1 MRLRMGLVYLTSLC
15 LVLFAV
21 LLSSVL
27 PARPTPSDKPVLA
40 HNYVRELARPP
51 VPVALRSTHWREAYG
66 NLPLS
71 FEANLGQADPQVRY
85 TARGPGYSVSLT
97 EDKAVVTFQKMDRV
111 ARKRFEVSKYYRA
124 SPRFWRMRK
133 TGTVRIGL
141 DGAVAHPGVTPVDEL
156 PGKSN
161 YFVGSDPSR
170 WRQGVPNYGKV
181 KYSGIYPGIDLI
193 FYGSRRQLE
202 FDFVVAPGA
211 DQSAIALHIETPGR
225 LILDT
230 GGNLRMETTA
240 GFLELHRPEV
250 YQFVGGRKVRVEGR
264 FVLRAENQVGFEL
277 GPYDHSK
284 PLTVD
289 PILGYS
295 TYVGGGG
302 WDESDGIAVDAYGN
316 AYIVG
321 YTTST
326 NFPVANGYASS
337 GNSSG
342 GSAFVAKINST
353 GTALLYSTYLGG
365 SVADWASGV
374 ALDPAGN
381 VYVCGSTLSPD
392 FPVVNGFQTALGT
405 ANGNGFIAR
414 IDTPQTGAS
423 SLVYSTYIG
432 GGGNRAN
439 WLGDVALGI
448 AVDASGHAYVTGK
461 PAPTARR
468 PLFRQQR
475 AHFSHPC

>member
-170 WRQGVPNYGKV
+170 WR
-181 KYSGIYPGIDLI
+181 
-193 FYGSRRQLE
+193 
-202 FDFVVAPGA
+202 
-211 DQSAIALHIETPGR
+211 
-225 LILDT
+225 
-230 GGNLRMETTA
+230 
-240 GFLELHRPEV
+240 
-250 YQFVGGRKVRVEGR
+250 
-264 FVLRAENQVGFEL
+264 
-277 GPYDHSK
+277 
-284 PLTVD
+284 
-289 PILGYS
+289 
-295 TYVGGGG
+295 
-302 WDESDGIAVDAYGN
+302 
-316 AYIVG
+316 
-321 YTTST
+321 
-326 NFPVANGYASS
+326 
-337 GNSSG
+337 
-342 GSAFVAKINST
+342 
-353 GTALLYSTYLGG
+353 
-365 SVADWASGV
+365 
-374 ALDPAGN
+374 
-381 VYVCGSTLSPD
+381 
-392 FPVVNGFQTALGT
+392 
-405 ANGNGFIAR
+405 
-414 IDTPQTGAS
+414 
-423 SLVYSTYIG
+423 
-432 GGGNRAN
+432 
-439 WLGDVALGI
+439 
-448 AVDASGHAYVTGK
+448 
-461 PAPTARR
+461 
-468 PLFRQQR
+468 
-475 AHFSHPC
+475 